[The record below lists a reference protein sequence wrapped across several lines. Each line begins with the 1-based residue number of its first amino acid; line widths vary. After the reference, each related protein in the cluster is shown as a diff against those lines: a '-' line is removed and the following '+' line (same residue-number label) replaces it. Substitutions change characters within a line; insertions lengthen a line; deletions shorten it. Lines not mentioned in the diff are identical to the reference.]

1 VDSRT
6 GNIYVTGTSASTDPL
21 DSGYATLA
29 YSATGTSLWTKR
41 YDSPAGLAVD
51 PVRGR
56 VYVLFTADGP
66 GGPAAPLG
74 YTTLA
79 YSTR

>member
-1 VDSRT
+1 M
-6 GNIYVTGTSASTDPL
+6 
-21 DSGYATLA
+21 
-29 YSATGTSLWTKR
+29 WTKR

-66 GGPAAPLG
+66 AGPAAPLG
-74 YTTLA
+74 YATLA